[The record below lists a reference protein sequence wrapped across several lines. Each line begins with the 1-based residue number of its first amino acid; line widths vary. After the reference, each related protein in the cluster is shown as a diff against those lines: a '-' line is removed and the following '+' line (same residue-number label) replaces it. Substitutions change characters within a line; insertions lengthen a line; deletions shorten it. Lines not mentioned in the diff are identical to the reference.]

1 MRSPLASP
9 FRGGWRNLT
18 PMRGRGRGGANP
30 WTPAMLP
37 PYAWYDAELGQPKN
51 VGYVELS
58 GVSGDYIS
66 TPDSAALSFSTD
78 IEVVM
83 RVRPDDWTA
92 AAGQTLAGK
101 YVSTGNQR
109 TWRFY
114 VSTAGAIGLT
124 ASANGTAVTSVTVT
138 PTVAMTD
145 AAWVWLRMRLDLTDG
160 ANSVATLET
169 AADTGDNVEP
179 LSWTANG
186 TNTGTTIA
194 GLFDSTAP
202 LEIGSFANGASERL
216 SGRVGRCIVRSG
228 FAGTVVADFNADDCY
243 GDGYT
248 HTDGYRWTL
257 GLPKIYDRSGNNHP
271 PAVFGAGSNQ
281 PLWLPWTGK
290 SQARFDGT
298 IGNYVSAPTST
309 AYNISGDMEIV
320 ARVTLDAYATS
331 GTAGFLSRFDGP
343 TGSTRAFTFRW
354 LQNVGPEFV
363 WNDTGTAS
371 IRGANTGMSP
381 WLSMIPGAT
390 YWLKVEFDADNGSG
404 GCTARFY
411 RASDRD
417 TEPTE
422 WILVGQQTLPTVA
435 TIAASTFPLVVG
447 SDAVTVRSAVGGV
460 HCAILRDGVGGTVL
474 AHFDA
479 AKCGQNGY
487 TDTIGSVGPVWTVA
501 RSTSGRKTVVQSPV
515 AGSARSLISLGTDD
529 SETLNAGVMP
539 PMTATTPASVLAVH
553 RTWGT
558 IASNST
564 ILDTRAT
571 NAVVPGLSLR
581 FSGETAFAVLVDSAS
596 SITTATVAAAYGA
609 KHVVGAVL
617 DAANI
622 YPVVDTTIGT
632 ASARTGN
639 DETGTSTTLLNV
651 RPGPVGYLDS
661 EFFGVIAVSRALTA
675 TELGLISAY
684 YGGGL

>member
-1 MRSPLASP
+1 
-9 FRGGWRNLT
+9 
-18 PMRGRGRGGANP
+18 
-30 WTPAMLP
+30 MLP

-66 TPDSAALSFSTD
+66 TPDSAALSFSND

-92 AAGQTLAGK
+92 AADQTLAGK
-101 YVSTGNQR
+101 YVTTGNQR
-109 TWRFY
+109 SWRFY

-145 AAWVWLRMRLDLTDG
+145 ATWIWLRMRLDLTDG

-186 TNTGTTIA
+186 TNTGVIIS
-194 GLFDSTAP
+194 GVFDSSAP

-216 SGRVGRCIVRSG
+216 YGDVGRCIVRSG

-281 PLWLPWTGK
+281 PKWLPW
-290 SQARFDGT
+290 DGIPSVYLPGVT
-298 IGNYVSAPTST
+298 GNYVSCPDAAPLDIT
-309 AYNISGDMEIV
+309 GDLEIV
-320 ARVTLDAYATS
+320 ARIDPVLGVAQRILSKDDLAAQRSYGMDVKASGELGVIVRVAAATVSAQSSAATQGIPQWVKVTRESSSGVTKFYTAPDQPVEPVSWTQLGADVAATS
-331 GTAGFLSRFDGP
+331 GLIDVSTARLTIGAISASGSFPFSGRVYRAIVRDGI
-343 TGSTRAFTFRW
+343 G
-354 LQNVGPEFV
+354 
-363 WNDTGTAS
+363 GTTVAD
-371 IRGANTGMSP
+371 
-381 WLSMIPGAT
+381 
-390 YWLKVEFDADNGSG
+390 FDAS
-404 GCTARFY
+404 
-411 RASDRD
+411 
-417 TEPTE
+417 
-422 WILVGQQTLPTVA
+422 L
-435 TIAASTFPLVVG
+435 
-447 SDAVTVRSAVGGV
+447 
-460 HCAILRDGVGGTVL
+460 
-474 AHFDA
+474 
-479 AKCGQNGY
+479 CGQSGY
-487 TDTIGSVGPVWTVA
+487 TDAQGNVWTVN
-501 RSTSGRKTVVQSPV
+501 RSTTGRKTVVQSSV
-515 AGSARSLISLGTDD
+515 AGSARSLILHGTDD
-529 SETLNAGVMP
+529 SGTINAGVMP

-564 ILDTRAT
+564 ILDTRAA

-581 FSGETAFAVLVDSAS
+581 FSGETAFAVLVDSATA
-596 SITTATVAAAYGA
+596 ITTATVAAVYGA
-609 KHVVGAVL
+609 KHVTGAVL

-661 EFFGVIAVSRALTA
+661 EFFGVIGVSRALAA
-675 TELGLISAY
+675 TEHAQLVAY